1 MIPDAA
7 PVRMPI
13 FQGESLNHPSTISGL
28 VDLPLIPFGTNCPT
42 GCLAGELQ
50 LARPQEQVI
59 PS

>member
-50 LARPQEQVI
+50 FARPQEQTI
-59 PS
+59 PC